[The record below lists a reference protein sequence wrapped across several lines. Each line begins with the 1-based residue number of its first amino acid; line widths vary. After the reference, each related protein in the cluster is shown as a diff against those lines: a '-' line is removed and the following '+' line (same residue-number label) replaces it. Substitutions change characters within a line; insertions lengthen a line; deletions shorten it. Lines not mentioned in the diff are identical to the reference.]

1 MPSNLYQ
8 AAVASLSDEERNAF
22 VALETWLEAVT
33 TGAHRPVQSLRVV
46 ENLRAECHLLGDNAW
61 GDPRELAEFLKR
73 CAEEHGTL
81 TSDLERY
88 DGYEGQCT
96 AHQGKGLRID
106 PAHLP
111 PVLLRYVRSRELVG
125 KLVEKI
131 LGDAAR
137 ADFQTGRLT
146 VDDALEQVAD
156 SWDPAA
162 LEDEDRLGADWDQ
175 VVFATFEHPAGAP
188 RDQALGMAEALALP
202 VRPRREEILVELSYG
217 VDSAPNHRFPTIADA
232 GLAHEFQPAPEVEPN
247 DGHPGSR
254 WGWTRPFGSWPP
266 QPELVHDNVSLKVL
280 DGPPRFLGRYT
291 L

>member
-8 AAVASLSDEERNAF
+8 AAAASLSDDERNAL
-22 VALETWLEAVT
+22 AAMESWLETITA
-33 TGAHRPVQSLRVV
+33 GALRPVQGRRVA
-46 ENLRAECHLLGDNAW
+46 ENLRSECHLLGDNSW
-61 GDPRELAEFLKR
+61 GDPSELAGFLKH
-73 CAEEHGTL
+73 CAEEHRAL
-81 TSDLERY
+81 ISDAERY
-88 DGYEGQCT
+88 DGYEGRCT
-96 AHQGKGLRID
+96 AHQGKGLRIS

-146 VDDALEQVAD
+146 IDDALEQVAD

-162 LEDEDRLGADWDQ
+162 LENDARLGADWDQ
-175 VVFATFEHPAGAP
+175 VVFATFEHSAGAP

-202 VRPRREEILVELSYG
+202 VRPRREEILVELTYEVGS
-217 VDSAPNHRFPTIADA
+217 VSNHRFPTVADA
-232 GLAHEFQPAPEVEPN
+232 GWTHEFQPALEVEPN
-247 DGHPGSR
+247 DGHPKSQ
-254 WGWTRPFGSWPP
+254 WGWTRPLGSWPP
-266 QPELVHDNVSLKVL
+266 QPELVHDNRSLGVL